1 MEGLSMSTISDFN
14 TAAQAGMDREH
25 EVQLSLLRTLCQAIR
40 EQRKAE
46 EVAQLLDQFSGY
58 CEAHFVSEEL
68 IMRQHSFEEYEDHA
82 DDHCHMM
89 DLLKDIA
96 TSHTDGN
103 TAGMNTVTDEALAF
117 IENHISTRDRRFAD
131 FLHRAQ

>member
-1 MEGLSMSTISDFN
+1 MSTILDFN

-40 EQRKAE
+40 EQRNAG
-46 EVAQLLDQFSGY
+46 EVAQLLEQFSAY

-68 IMRQHSFEEYEDHA
+68 IMRQNSFDEYEDHA

-89 DLLKDIA
+89 DLLKVIA
-96 TSHTDGN
+96 IDHATGKSSELK
-103 TAGMNTVTDEALAF
+103 AVTDEALAF
-117 IENHISTRDRRFAD
+117 IENHIRTRDQRFAD
-131 FLHRAQ
+131 FLRTTP

>member
-1 MEGLSMSTISDFN
+1 MSTISDFN
-14 TAAQAGMDREH
+14 TAAQAGIDREH

-40 EQRKAE
+40 EQRSAS
-46 EVAQLLDQFSGY
+46 EVARLLEQFSAY

-89 DLLKDIA
+89 DLLRVIA
-96 TSHTDGN
+96 TDCEAAG
-103 TAGMNTVTDEALAF
+103 TAGLKASTDEALAF
-117 IENHISTRDRRFAD
+117 IENHIGTRDKRFAD
-131 FLHRAQ
+131 FLQRSE

>member
-1 MEGLSMSTISDFN
+1 MSTISDFN

-40 EQRKAE
+40 EQRSTS
-46 EVAQLLDQFSGY
+46 EVAQLLEQFSAY

-82 DDHCHMM
+82 EDHCHMM
-89 DLLKDIA
+89 DLLRVIA
-96 TSHTDGN
+96 TDCEAAG
-103 TAGMNTVTDEALAF
+103 TAGLKASTDEALAF
-117 IENHISTRDRRFAD
+117 IENHIGTRDKRFAD
-131 FLHRAQ
+131 FLQRSE